1 MKEEI
6 LVEQLKAGN
15 KDAFD
20 ALYEKYKNLAI
31 HTAYLITG
39 NLPDSE
45 DIVQDTFVK
54 VYLHSRELK
63 NNSGFKA
70 WMMQILV
77 RTAYR
82 MEKKKSREFP
92 DEETIIRMEDRTDLS
107 SLDKVMQLEEARRL
121 QYVVKT
127 LPVRQRTV
135 VILFYYDQFSISEIA
150 KMLGIMEGTVKSRLY
165 TARLRMKKALE
176 SEKEDLI

>member
-6 LVEQLKAGN
+6 LVEQMKNGN

-20 ALYEKYKNLAI
+20 ALYEKYKNIAI

-39 NLPDSE
+39 NLADSE
-45 DIVQDTFVK
+45 DVVQETFVK
-54 VYLHSRELK
+54 VYLHSTELK

-82 MEKKKSREFP
+82 MGKSICKP
-92 DEETIIRMEDRTDLS
+92 YI
-107 SLDKVMQLEEARRL
+107 
-121 QYVVKT
+121 
-127 LPVRQRTV
+127 
-135 VILFYYDQFSISEIA
+135 
-150 KMLGIMEGTVKSRLY
+150 
-165 TARLRMKKALE
+165 
-176 SEKEDLI
+176 